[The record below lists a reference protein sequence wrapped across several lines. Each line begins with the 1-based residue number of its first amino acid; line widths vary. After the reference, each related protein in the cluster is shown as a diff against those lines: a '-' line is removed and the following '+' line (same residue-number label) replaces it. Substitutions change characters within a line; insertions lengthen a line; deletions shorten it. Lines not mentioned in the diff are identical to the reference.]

1 MSPFSFIHCIRPVHP
16 RGVGATAGPSV
27 RHVRYS
33 RERAR
38 KVFFCLLFYP
48 LYLSRTTHA
57 ALGQLPDRPSGMFA
71 ARGSEPERFSSKR
84 KVRSEKRKVR
94 SEKSRAVKT
103 DP

>member
-38 KVFFCLLFYP
+38 KVFFCLLF
-48 LYLSRTTHA
+48 
-57 ALGQLPDRPSGMFA
+57 
-71 ARGSEPERFSSKR
+71 FSSKR